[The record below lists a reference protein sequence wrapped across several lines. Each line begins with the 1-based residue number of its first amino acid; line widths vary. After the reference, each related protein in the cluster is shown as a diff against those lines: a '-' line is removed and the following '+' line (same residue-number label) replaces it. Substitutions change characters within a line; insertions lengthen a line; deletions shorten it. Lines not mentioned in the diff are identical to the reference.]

1 VTGWAA
7 TEPYRC
13 LPLLVSVTL
22 AGMPPTQRKSSK
34 PAGEQPE
41 PDQPDQP
48 AETEDVEVH
57 GTGPE
62 GEWRPETHGESPA
75 ERPKSGF

>member
-1 VTGWAA
+1 VTCWPA
-7 TEPYRC
+7 TEPYHCRR
-13 LPLLVSVTL
+13 LLVSVTL
-22 AGMPPTQRKSSK
+22 IGMTPTQRKSTGTTAK
-34 PAGEQPE
+34 PA
-41 PDQPDQP
+41 DDQP

-75 ERPKSGF
+75 DRPKSEF